1 MADGLAPAPTGA
13 PGGTRR
19 DAAAALALAQ
29 SVCTRLCHDLGGPV
43 GALSGA
49 LEMLDGG
56 DAAAEVARDAA
67 RSIDRRLR
75 FWRAA
80 LGGPSGALDA
90 AALAQLGEGLTLGR
104 RATLDLT
111 GLVPEFLIEATEAQP
126 LLLAMLVG
134 IESLPRGGVLRVAG
148 SPAAGLV
155 VQPDGPGAAWP
166 AGLHGMLAGG
176 RPALSPRAIA
186 LPLLEATAAEA
197 GMRLRLVPATDPPGL
212 ALRLDRG

>member
-1 MADGLAPAPTGA
+1 MADGMAPTPMGA
-13 PGGTRR
+13 PGGTTQGV
-19 DAAAALALAQ
+19 AALALAQ
-29 SVCTRLCHDLGGPV
+29 AVCTRLCHDLGGPA

-49 LEMLDGG
+49 LGMLDGG
-56 DAAAEVARDAA
+56 DDAAEVAQDAA

-80 LGGPSGALDA
+80 VGGPSAALDA
-90 AALAQLGEGLTLGR
+90 AGLAQLAEGLTLGR
-104 RATLDLT
+104 RATLDLA
-111 GLVPEFLIEATEAQP
+111 GLAPGFVVEGTLAQP

-134 IESLPRGGVLRVAG
+134 IESLPRGGVLRLAG

-155 VQPDGPGAAWP
+155 LQPDGPGAAWP

-176 RPALSPRAIA
+176 RPALTPRTIA

-212 ALRLDRG
+212 ALRLEPG